1 MEEGR
6 QWAWWVGRG
15 RGSREVA
22 EGQTVEYWSARDSV
36 AVLVLITTAM
46 MMMMIAVTVIMM
58 VMMMEVRTYVDL
70 CTVPPTSGYQL
81 MSG

>member
-15 RGSREVA
+15 RGSRGVA

-36 AVLVLITTAM
+36 AVTVIMTMTVTAM
-46 MMMMIAVTVIMM
+46 MMMTIAVTVIMM
-58 VMMMEVRTYVDL
+58 VMMMEVRT
-70 CTVPPTSGYQL
+70 
-81 MSG
+81 